1 MSTKRW
7 RNLKTQQ
14 PSVILN
20 LCFRKTG
27 AEKSR
32 DYPDVNALENL
43 RFQNVLRKVGVSNT
57 CGLKGIFGKR
67 RFCDGLVWTLGLTL
81 EIELRFIIYLAQCG
95 RIQRSDVKAM
105 PSIST
110 HPRRKLNK
118 ACVKPIP
125 DSMWTF
131 ASGSDSEEVDMFP
144 CSHVTVL
151 FVYWSCLAVTERNAF
166 VFQLMKTSN
175 GSCYCSLSTRF

>member
-1 MSTKRW
+1 MFSVHKTL

-20 LCFRKTG
+20 LCLRKTG

-32 DYPDVNALENL
+32 DFPDVNALENL

-118 ACVKPIP
+118 ACVNPIP
-125 DSMWTF
+125 DSMRTF

-144 CSHVTVL
+144 RYSAVCLLVV
-151 FVYWSCLAVTERNAF
+151 SCCHRT
-166 VFQLMKTSN
+166 
-175 GSCYCSLSTRF
+175 